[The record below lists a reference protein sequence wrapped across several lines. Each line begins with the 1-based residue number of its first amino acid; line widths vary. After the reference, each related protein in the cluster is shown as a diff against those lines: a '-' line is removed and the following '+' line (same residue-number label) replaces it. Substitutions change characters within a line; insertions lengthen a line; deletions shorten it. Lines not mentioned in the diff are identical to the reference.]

1 MAVLLHPRTVTA
13 MAISNE
19 ERDFFIALGER
30 ITLLRKERGITQA
43 ELAQKLNVSQQTVQ
57 AWEAGRRRIKVSS
70 LPIVAKIFSV
80 LLEDLF
86 GEEPEK
92 VNRKRGPA
100 PKWQQQIEEIDNLPK
115 TKQKMISEM
124 LSALIAQARVT
135 D

>member
-1 MAVLLHPRTVTA
+1 MAILLHSKTVTA

-70 LPIVAKIFSV
+70 LPIVAEIFSV
-80 LLEDLF
+80 SLEDLF

-92 VNRKRGPA
+92 SNRKRGPA
-100 PKWQQQIEEIDNLPK
+100 PKWKQQIEEIDNLPK
-115 TKQKMISEM
+115 TK
-124 LSALIAQARVT
+124 
-135 D
+135 